1 MDNDKAKLFVGG
13 ISRETSEEALKA
25 HFAKYGTVLTSHVAK
40 DKNTRSPRGFGF
52 VTFSDPTF
60 ADKAL
65 QDSHV
70 ILGRTVEV
78 KKAIPKTVQLQLQQL
93 QQQQSPNQ
101 QKSSGFSENSSN
113 SNGNDYFTAKKIFVG
128 GLSSSLT
135 EEQFQNYF
143 QSFGK
148 IVDVVVM
155 QDSLTNRPRGF
166 GFVTFDSEESVEK
179 VMLNSFHELNGRL
192 VEVKRAVPKECIS
205 GSNSNHIT
213 KGGVRGLSTKTSQPG
228 SYVPYGPGYEILPGY
243 VPPPGYSGVGG
254 YICGTGFFGGYPMVG
269 YGRPD
274 IGFTPVTPRSP
285 WNGPVLIGATICP
298 SPYNNGCLYPA
309 YVNGGVMMVSG
320 YNENDGPNG
329 NGKLNEV
336 FGGNEQL
343 PSNATL
349 PPIEG
354 IKLGDDSSG
363 LNGSDGGASI

>member
-205 GSNSNHIT
+205 GSNNNHIT

-243 VPPPGYSGVGG
+243 VPLLGIVVLEGF
-254 YICGTGFFGGYPMVG
+254 CGTGFFGGYPMVG

-274 IGFTPVTPRSP
+274 IGFTSYPKEPLEWTCADWSH
-285 WNGPVLIGATICP
+285 NL
-298 SPYNNGCLYPA
+298 SFPYNNGFLYPA